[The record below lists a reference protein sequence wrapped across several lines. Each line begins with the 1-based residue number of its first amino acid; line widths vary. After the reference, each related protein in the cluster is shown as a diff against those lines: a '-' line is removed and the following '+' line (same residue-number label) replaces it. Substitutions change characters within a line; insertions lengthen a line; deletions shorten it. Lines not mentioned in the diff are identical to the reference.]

1 MKRKS
6 GVRERWLKIEEGS
19 GQQAVLCKREYEEK
33 YTGRHTRLRRI
44 RIQDIRKA
52 YIARAF
58 SQSADSAPLLV
69 ESLVGKRWTI
79 YDQKLKMDSECLV
92 IDD

>member
-6 GVRERWLKIEEGS
+6 GVRERRPKIGKGL
-19 GQQAVLCKREYEEK
+19 GQQVALCKREYEEK

-44 RIQDIRKA
+44 RTLDIRKA

-58 SQSADSAPLLV
+58 SRSADSAPLLV
-69 ESLVGKRWTI
+69 ESLVRKRWTI
-79 YDQKLKMDSECLV
+79 YDWKLKMDTV
-92 IDD
+92 MNA